1 MVTRSM
7 RRFDAVMISAMLASV
22 TWASAAQQGG
32 EAEISLFSGTFAD
45 ALWTVI
51 AFVVLLLVLC
61 KYAWGPL
68 LKTLNARQQQIE
80 QHLKTA
86 QASRKRAETLLD
98 EYKQKG
104 DALLQEAAAQAHAYQ
119 KQAQEKM
126 QQEMAALRSSAAE
139 DIENAKAAAM
149 DQLWREAGDMVL
161 RLGSRVLERTLSQED
176 NQRLVN
182 EALAQL
188 REEESTGA

>member
-1 MVTRSM
+1 MRSM
-7 RRFDAVMISAMLASV
+7 RRFDAVIVSVMLASL
-22 TWASAAQQGG
+22 TWASAAEHGG

-51 AFVVLLLVLC
+51 AFVVLLLVLG

-86 QASRKRAETLLD
+86 HESRKRAETLLD

-104 DALLQEAAAQAHAYQ
+104 DALLQEAAAQAHAHQ

-161 RLGSRVLERTLSQED
+161 KLGSQVLERTLNQED
-176 NQRLVN
+176 NRRLVN
-182 EALAQL
+182 EAVTQL